1 MARKLKEQSSI
12 AKMLLLTAL
21 SRFFVM
27 GILVVGLPFLVRTI
41 LMLNANY
48 YGAAESALAVA
59 TIAGSI
65 LAGLLSAKLQ
75 AHSTSVLLTALG
87 VFMIPAGI
95 AFLLPL
101 SALIRYGIIL
111 VSFCGMQAVI
121 SIFSIATVSLIQQ
134 RTPNHLL
141 GKVMAYTSTITL
153 CVQPIGQIV
162 YGFLFDQFRDAVYLV
177 LLPTGLIVG
186 IIGLS
191 ADKLLS
197 HTREETH
204 ST

>member
-1 MARKLKEQSSI
+1 
-12 AKMLLLTAL
+12 
-21 SRFFVM
+21 
-27 GILVVGLPFLVRTI
+27 
-41 LMLNANY
+41 MLNANY

-75 AHSTSVLLTALG
+75 AHSTSVLLAALG

-111 VSFCGMQAVI
+111 ISFCGMQAVI
-121 SIFSIATVSLIQQ
+121 SIFSIAAVSLIQQ

-153 CVQPIGQIV
+153 CVRPIGQIV

-177 LLPTGLIVG
+177 LLPTGLIVC

-204 ST
+204 RA